1 MTVRDEAEGNVA
13 GIWLS
18 LGCGGLSGAD
28 VDVMQGTGKR
38 DGELSQ
44 AQRADRQAAS
54 VAGHMWILAGHVSGE
69 QTVRRA
75 AGRGGS
81 WGATRFGGRLRV

>member
-1 MTVRDEAEGNVA
+1 MTKARNTKVTVRDEAEGNVA

-28 VDVMQGTGKR
+28 VDVMQGTGKC

-44 AQRADRQAAS
+44 AQRPVWPVTCGFWQVMS
-54 VAGHMWILAGHVSGE
+54 VE
-69 QTVRRA
+69 NRP
-75 AGRGGS
+75 
-81 WGATRFGGRLRV
+81 